1 MGSTRSGAGTKE
13 RVGLCCCLV
22 AKSCPTLRPRGLQP
36 ARLLCPWGS
45 PGKNPG
51 VGCHALLQGVFLTQG
66 SNLRLLHL
74 RHRQAGSSPLTRLG
88 SAGESLEA
96 ERNPS
101 PATDQAQPGARGK
114 APARS
119 LYTASQGRQD
129 EKRAVQQNT
138 QQERDRG
145 HLATATDRAGP
156 HPPPTLTRCLTGHA
170 VQPRLNVCAK
180 QSPLKTKTKNH
191 AAEASLD
198 IDWGPGI
205 TCGLVSF
212 PTRP

>member
-1 MGSTRSGAGTKE
+1 MAAWNQADGLTRRTWPATVGSTRSGAGTKE

-96 ERNPS
+96 PSLPRPSSARSQREGACAQPIHRLPGPAGRETRS
-101 PATDQAQPGARGK
+101 PARD
-114 APARS
+114 PAREGS
-119 LYTASQGRQD
+119 RSS
-129 EKRAVQQNT
+129 
-138 QQERDRG
+138 G
-145 HLATATDRAGP
+145 HS
-156 HPPPTLTRCLTGHA
+156 H
-170 VQPRLNVCAK
+170 
-180 QSPLKTKTKNH
+180 
-191 AAEASLD
+191 
-198 IDWGPGI
+198 
-205 TCGLVSF
+205 
-212 PTRP
+212 